1 MLTDP
6 KTNPIKLSSYLNRM
20 VSEIQSPQQ
29 LQAAKQYL
37 MNLTNNDPEI
47 KANNLQF
54 IPLGVANSLANHPMN
69 QPTQGTTKDA
79 IESKL
84 MGMNAQPPGP
94 QNIPPPNSPQAQAM
108 GSLNAPPQ
116 PPQPGNS
123 GIAALPQSNPQTFKE
138 GGVTKLAGGGGFGS
152 LADLFKQAQDKVES
166 YNPTG
171 PTNPMEIEKQVAASR
186 PDYAEALNKP
196 IGQSLMDTLAEAAQ
210 ERKALQAEQ
219 LGPQAQQQHQMDIS
233 NALAAAANATRG
245 RGNGLAGLAEAMLGG
260 TTALNKSQADE
271 TARQNTLKSQA
282 IEQKLADAKIK
293 DLVEE
298 RRLAAANNDVAKM
311 ITYDKEIRDLQN
323 QKGML
328 GITSLQAMFNPMATI
343 EHAKMTAAATMNAAN
358 RPTDTMRN
366 VHELMAQSAKEG
378 KPITYAD
385 ALERVKQ
392 LDATGQFVSAQQREQ
407 RDLFDKIQALKAGV
421 APFLL
426 QLDKNDP
433 DSQKQR
439 QVIEDNLKQSIQ
451 DTIDEY
457 RKTHAAVSGKGE
469 PAPDVNTPTPGFGT
483 VNKVPK

>member
-84 MGMNAQPPGP
+84 MGTNAQPPGP

-152 LADLFKQAQDKVES
+152 LADLFKQEQDKVES

-260 TTALNKSQADE
+260 TTSLNKAQANE
-271 TARQNTLKSQA
+271 KARQNTLKSQA
-282 IEQKLADAKIK
+282 IEQKLADAKVK

-298 RRLAAANNDVAKM
+298 RRLAAANGDVAKM
-311 ITYDKEIRDLQN
+311 ISYDKEIKDLQN
-323 QKGML
+323 QKSML

-343 EHAKMTAAATMNAAN
+343 EHGRMTAAATMNAQN
-358 RPTDTMRN
+358 RPTDLTKEAQ
-366 VHELMAQSAKEG
+366 ELMGHDKTLNFADAYKIASRAHGAGSEISAAERLQAK
-378 KPITYAD
+378 YMD
-385 ALERVKQ
+385 ALEKIKARYPMLAYADPTKKDPKLEVARTNYQ
-392 LDATGQFVSAQQREQ
+392 NEVRE
-407 RDLFDKIQALKAGV
+407 L
-421 APFLL
+421 
-426 QLDKNDP
+426 
-433 DSQKQR
+433 QKQM
-439 QVIEDNLKQSIQ
+439 QAEGGGSTGLPVNTPPPNTNSNL
-451 DTIDEY
+451 
-457 RKTHAAVSGKGE
+457 
-469 PAPDVNTPTPGFGT
+469 PAPDTSLFKVTPRS
-483 VNKVPK
+483 

>member
-6 KTNPIKLSSYLNRM
+6 KSNPIKLSNYLNRM
-20 VSEIQSPQQ
+20 VSEIHSPQQ
-29 LQAAKQYL
+29 LQAVKQEL
-37 MNLTNNDPEI
+37 MNLTNNDPQI

-69 QPTQGTTKDA
+69 QPAQGTTKDA

-94 QNIPPPNSPQAQAM
+94 QNLPPPNSPQAQAI

-116 PPQPGNS
+116 PPNPGNS
-123 GIAALPQSNPQTFKE
+123 GIAALPQSKPQGFKE
-138 GGVTKLAGGGGFGS
+138 GGMTKLADGGGFGNLS
-152 LADLFKQAQDKVES
+152 DLFKQAQEKVES

-171 PTNPMEIEKQVAASR
+171 PTNPLDIEKQVAASR

-196 IGQSLMDTLAEAAQ
+196 IGQSLLDTLAETMQ

-219 LGPQAQQQHQMDIS
+219 LGPQSQEQHQRDIS

-245 RGNGLAGLAEAMLGG
+245 RGNNLSGIAEAFLGG
-260 TTALNKSQADE
+260 TTYLNKAQAAE

-298 RRLAAANNDVAKM
+298 RRLAAANGDVAKM
-311 ITYDKEIRDLQN
+311 ITYDKEIKDLQN
-323 QKGML
+323 QNGML

-358 RPTDTMRN
+358 KPTDTMRN

-378 KPITYAD
+378 KPMTYQD

-392 LDATGQFVSAQQREQ
+392 LDATGQYMSAQQREQ
-407 RDLFDKIQALKAGV
+407 KDLFDKIQALKAGV
-421 APFLL
+421 QPFLM
-426 QLDKNDP
+426 QMDKNDP
-433 DSQKQR
+433 ESQKQR
-439 QVIEDNLKQSIQ
+439 QVIEDNLNKAIQ
-451 DTIDEY
+451 DTVNEY
-457 RKTHAAVSGKGE
+457 KQTHAAINGKAQ
-469 PAPDVNTPTPGFGT
+469 PTPDVNTPTGGFGQAI
-483 VNKVPK
+483 KIPQ

>member
-6 KTNPIKLSSYLNRM
+6 KSNPIKLSSYLNRM

-29 LQAAKQYL
+29 LQAVKQEL
-37 MNLTNNDPEI
+37 MNLTNNDPQI

-69 QPTQGTTKDA
+69 QPAQGTTKDA

-123 GIAALPQSNPQTFKE
+123 GIAALPQSNPQGFKQ
-138 GGVTKLAGGGGFGS
+138 GGVTKLAGGGFGNLS
-152 LADLFKQAQDKVES
+152 DLFQQAQNKVEN

-171 PTNPMEIEKQVAASR
+171 PTNPLDIEKQVAASR

-196 IGQSLMDTLAEAAQ
+196 IGQSLMDTLAETMQ

-219 LGPQAQQQHQMDIS
+219 LGSQSQQQHQMDIS

-245 RGNGLAGLAEAMLGG
+245 RGNGLSGIAEALLGG
-260 TTALNKSQADE
+260 TTYLNKAQANE

-298 RRLAAANNDVAKM
+298 RRIAAANNDVAKM
-311 ITYDKEIRDLQN
+311 ITYDKDIRDLQN

-358 RPTDTMRN
+358 KPTDTMRN
-366 VHELMAQSAKEG
+366 VHELMAQSAKDG
-378 KPITYAD
+378 KAMTYEE
-385 ALERVKQ
+385 ALNKVKQ
-392 LDATGQFVSAQQREQ
+392 LDATGQYMSAQQREQ
-407 RDLFDKIQALKAGV
+407 KDLFDKIQTLKAGV
-421 APFLL
+421 APFLM
-426 QLDKNDP
+426 QMDKNDP

-439 QVIEDNLKQSIQ
+439 QVIEDNLQKAIQ

-457 RKTHAAVSGKGE
+457 KKSHAAISGTAQ
-469 PAPDVNTPTPGFGT
+469 PAPDVNTPTGGFGQAT
-483 VNKVPK
+483 RIPK